1 MINERKRNL
10 DLFGNLTRVVI
21 KLGTGILTNSANQI
35 DFAQID
41 AFAAQSAFLKER
53 GIDVIIVSSGAV
65 GAGMGTLGFQS
76 RPTSLGEL
84 QACAAIGQVRLMHAY
99 SEAFKKHGIHVAQ
112 VLLTHEDLKHK
123 DRHLNARNT
132 LESLLGSGAV
142 PIVNENDAVSFTELQ
157 FGDNDKLSALVACLL
172 PADLLVILTSADGLI
187 ENFGLDNERRIN
199 TVEKIND
206 AIFSLAKGTTSA
218 TAKGGMRTKV
228 EAAEIAT
235 HAGLPLFIGPGRD
248 HNVLNKFLSG
258 ENIGTLFIPNTKKL
272 KSHKRWIAFYHHPS
286 ASIHVDEGAE
296 KALRKSGKSLLL
308 PGIKSHNG
316 SFKKGDVVKICDLD
330 GKEFARGVVDCSA
343 EKLNKKHSSDNGEII
358 IHRDHL
364 VLL

>member
-1 MINERKRNL
+1 MRNEIKRNL
-10 DLFGNLTRVVI
+10 DLISDLNRVVI
-21 KLGTGILTNSANQI
+21 KLGTGILTNSSNQI
-35 DFAQID
+35 DLDQID

-53 GIDVIIVSSGAV
+53 GVDVIIVSSGAV

-84 QACAAIGQVRLMHAY
+84 QACAALGQVRLMHAY

-132 LESLLGSGAV
+132 LESLIDAGTV

-187 ENFGLDNERRIN
+187 ENFGNDDERRIS

-206 AIFSLAKGTTSA
+206 EIRSLAKGTSSA
-218 TAKGGMRTKV
+218 TAKGGMKTKV

-235 HAGLPLFIGPGRD
+235 HAGLPLFIGSGRD
-248 HNVLNKFLSG
+248 HTILNKFICG
-258 ENIGTLFIPNTKKL
+258 EDVGTIFLPSEKKL

-286 ASIHVDEGAE
+286 ASLLVDEGAE
-296 KALRKSGKSLLL
+296 KALRKNGKSLLL
-308 PGIKSHNG
+308 PGIKSSDG
-316 SFKKGDVVKICDLD
+316 SFQKGDVIRVCDRD
-330 GKEFARGVVDCSA
+330 GKEFARGVARCSS
-343 EKLNKKHSSDNGEII
+343 EKLEKKNLDDNGEII